1 MQNNCRF
8 LQNGKNRT
16 SAGINKNQSKN
27 EIYKTKSNKLFRA
40 ALLSVW
46 LFVLMLTLSLIL
58 FPNAATKNEK
68 ISAVSGVE
76 SYLDIAI
83 DFCVDKSELSGLT
96 DFLSQTKITIIADIN
111 DANGSFKMEDAI
123 SENPTYVADYEFV
136 GYTVY
141 ISVCIYISSNAL
153 YVSPIIQS
161 ADFKP
166 IYNFLA
172 GQNLNRKFVGIEI
185 AYPSSDCTISNNIV
199 TSNGK
204 QVPLLYNAGN
214 SHYGSGFIVKAKWG
228 SATAQTTFESVV
240 TGDNASAVFV
250 YIMSADGVVT
260 QFALVGNDS
269 TVLTQNIG
277 DTITILVSKPYMW
290 SMSISG
296 AGGIQNGTRYTYIVP
311 SSASTI
317 TINLSGG
324 SGITNNTLVV

>member
-1 MQNNCRF
+1 MQDNCRF
-8 LQNGKNRT
+8 LQNSKNHT
-16 SAGINKNQSKN
+16 LAAINKNQSKN
-27 EIYKTKSNKLFRA
+27 AIYKTKSSKFFRA

-46 LFVLMLTLSLIL
+46 LFALMLTLSLIL

-111 DANGSFKMEDAI
+111 GANGSFKMEDAI

-141 ISVCIYISSNAL
+141 ISVCIYISSNTL

-240 TGDNASAVFV
+240 TGDN
-250 YIMSADGVVT
+250 
-260 QFALVGNDS
+260 VGNDS

-296 AGGIQNGTRYTYIVP
+296 AGGTQNGTRYTYTVP